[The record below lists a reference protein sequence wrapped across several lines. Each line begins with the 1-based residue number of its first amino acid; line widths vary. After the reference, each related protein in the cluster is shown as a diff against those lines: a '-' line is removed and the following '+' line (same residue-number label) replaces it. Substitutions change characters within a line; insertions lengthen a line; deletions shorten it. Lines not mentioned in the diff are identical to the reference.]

1 MKEPPTPMKIY
12 LAKPRGFCAGVDRAI
27 EIVELSLK
35 AYGAPI
41 YVRHEIV
48 HSRHVV
54 NSLRQKG
61 AKFVEELDEVPDG
74 ATVIFSA
81 HGVAKSVWEE
91 AERRHLKVIDAT
103 CPLVIKVHNEVN
115 RDHTQGYELILI
127 GHAGHPEV
135 IGTLGQVPD
144 KFHLVSSVTDV
155 ERLKVEDAHHLSYV
169 TQTTLSVDEC
179 RDIVAALNRRFPGI
193 KGPHQEDICYA
204 TQNRQNAVKE
214 LSKLVDVIL
223 VIGSPNSSNSNRL
236 RELGEY
242 CGIPSYLIDSSAD
255 INPEWVKHARGV
267 GITAGASAPEVLVT
281 DVVEYLKGFGA
292 AVVEELTVIEEDVEF
307 SLPKELVT
315 IQPVAR

>member
-1 MKEPPTPMKIY
+1 MKIY
-12 LAKPRGFCAGVDRAI
+12 LASPRGFCAGVDRAI
-27 EIVELSLK
+27 DIVELSLK

-61 AKFVEELDEVPDG
+61 AVFVEELNEVPDG
-74 ATVIFSA
+74 SIVIFSA
-81 HGVAKSVWEE
+81 HGVAKEVWAE
-91 AERRHLKVIDAT
+91 ANRRGLKVIDAT

-144 KFHLVSSVTDV
+144 KFHLVSSVSDV
-155 ERLKVEDAHHLSYV
+155 ENLQVENTHHLSYV

-179 RDIVAALNRRFPGI
+179 RDIVGALHRRFPKI

-214 LSKLVDVIL
+214 LTKRVDVIL

-236 RELGEY
+236 RELAENY
-242 CGIPSYLIDSSAD
+242 GIRSYLIDSSAD
-255 INPEWVKHARGV
+255 INPAWIKNAKAV
-267 GITAGASAPEVLVT
+267 GISAGASAPEVLVT
-281 DVVEYLKGFGA
+281 EVVDYLKNHGA
-292 AVVEELTVIEEDVEF
+292 NEVEELMVVEEDVEF

-315 IQPVAR
+315 IQPVSRQVNA

>member
-1 MKEPPTPMKIY
+1 MKIY
-12 LAKPRGFCAGVDRAI
+12 LANPRGFCAGVDRAI
-27 EIVELSLK
+27 DIVDLSLK
-35 AYGAPI
+35 KYGAPI

-61 AKFVEELDEVPDG
+61 AVFVEELSEVPEG
-74 ATVIFSA
+74 SVVIFSA

-91 AERRHLKVIDAT
+91 ANRRRLHVIDAT

-115 RDHTQGYELILI
+115 RDYTQGYDLILI

-135 IGTLGQVPD
+135 IGTLGQIPD
-144 KFHLVSSVTDV
+144 KFHLVSSVEDV
-155 ERLKVEDAHHLSYV
+155 EKLHVESTTNLSYV

-179 RDIVAALNRRFPGI
+179 RDIVGALHKRFPHI

-236 RELGEY
+236 RELGEH
-242 CGIPSYLIDSSAD
+242 CGIDSYLIDSTAD
-255 INPEWVKHARGV
+255 INLDWLKEAKAI
-267 GITAGASAPEVLVT
+267 GITAGASAPEVLVEE
-281 DVVEYLKGFGA
+281 VVAYLKNYGTA
-292 AVVEELTVIEEDVEF
+292 EVEDLTVIEEDVEF
-307 SLPKELVT
+307 LLPRELIT
-315 IQPVAR
+315 IESASKSVATSAG

>member
-1 MKEPPTPMKIY
+1 MKIY
-12 LAKPRGFCAGVDRAI
+12 LASPRGFCAGVDRAI
-27 EIVELSLK
+27 DIVELSLK

-61 AKFVEELDEVPDG
+61 AVFVEELNEVPDG
-74 ATVIFSA
+74 SIVIFSA
-81 HGVAKSVWEE
+81 HGVAKEVWAE
-91 AERRHLKVIDAT
+91 ANRRGLKVIDAT
-103 CPLVIKVHNEVN
+103 CPLVIKVHHEVN
-115 RDHTQGYELILI
+115 RDHAQGYELILI

-144 KFHLVSSVTDV
+144 KFHLVSSVSDV
-155 ERLKVEDAHHLSYV
+155 ENLQVENTHHLSYV

-179 RDIVAALNRRFPGI
+179 RDIVGALHRRFPKI

-214 LSKLVDVIL
+214 LTKRVDVIL

-236 RELGEY
+236 RELAENY
-242 CGIPSYLIDSSAD
+242 GIRSYLIDSSAD
-255 INPEWVKHARGV
+255 INPDWIRNAKAV
-267 GITAGASAPEVLVT
+267 GISAGASAPEVLVT
-281 DVVEYLKGFGA
+281 EVVDYLKRHGA
-292 AVVEELTVIEEDVEF
+292 NEVEELMVVEEDVEF

-315 IQPVAR
+315 IQPVSRQVTA